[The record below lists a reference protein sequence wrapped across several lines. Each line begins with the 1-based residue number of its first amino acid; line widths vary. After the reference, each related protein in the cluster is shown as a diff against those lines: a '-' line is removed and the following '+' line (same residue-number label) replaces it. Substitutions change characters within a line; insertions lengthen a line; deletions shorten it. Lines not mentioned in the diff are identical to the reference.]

1 MNIKPILFN
10 TPMVQAI
17 LEGKKTQT
25 RRVIKFPKDV
35 SVHRYDGVNEQEL
48 HEFAWGCHFQ
58 NEALGIASYTTQ
70 PTIRHLT
77 IIRLSK

>member
-17 LEGKKTQT
+17 LEGQKTQT

-35 SVHRYDGVNEQEL
+35 SVHRYDGVNE
-48 HEFAWGCHFQ
+48 
-58 NEALGIASYTTQ
+58 
-70 PTIRHLT
+70 LT
-77 IIRLSK
+77 S